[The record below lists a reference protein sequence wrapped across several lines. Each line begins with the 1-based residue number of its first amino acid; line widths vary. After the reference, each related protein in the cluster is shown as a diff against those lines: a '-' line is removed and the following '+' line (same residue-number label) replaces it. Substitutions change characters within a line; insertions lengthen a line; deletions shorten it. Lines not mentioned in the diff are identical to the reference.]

1 VTAQAIL
8 TGAFVRRHDS
18 TTTGIVT
25 GLAQN
30 ATHVVVRWRN
40 QSQTHHPPSD
50 LTSALDVGAE
60 VVHHGAHE
68 GVPSLGHGRVVAT
81 RRVAGATQHL
91 VEFWHV
97 AQSRWLPWQR
107 LRPIRGVDHSLA
119 IGHVQGP
126 AAAESL
132 RLRNLAYALEGW
144 TAATGG
150 LGRLDIDP
158 LPHQLHVVHTILSSG
173 TLNWMIADDVGLGK
187 TIEVGLILAA
197 LRRQRW
203 RRFLLVVPAGLT
215 RQWQEELR
223 EKFGLDDFVVYGD
236 QIMPENAAQW
246 AAFDRVIV
254 SVDRAKS
261 DEHRQNLAKAERWDL
276 TVFDEAHWLTRR
288 ETGWQYQRTQRY
300 QLAEQLRQSSD
311 NVLLLSGTPHQGKDD
326 QFRALLELLRP
337 GPEWRKRFAKLRNE
351 PELVGSLVVRNRK
364 ADVTD
369 IDGQFIFRGKT
380 TKRISVSSSDDEIA
394 LDDALQRY
402 LRAGYAASSMAPGET
417 GRAIGFVMTIY
428 RKLAA
433 SSIAAIAVALRRR
446 MARLDGLLVGPG
458 QVLEPNEASDEGDA
472 RYVEADEDVAAS
484 GGEASEFFAGERAAL
499 SELVVLAER
508 LAERDSK
515 VATFFGDVLPRLL
528 QSDQRGKV
536 LIFTEYRTTQDVL
549 VEGLRRRYGDEA
561 VGLIRGGQ
569 PMAERRDIVD
579 RFNDDLQFL
588 VSTEAG
594 GEGLNMQRGC
604 HVMVNFDLPWNPMR
618 LVQRVGRLYRYGQTK
633 RVVVFNMEV
642 ADTLDQ
648 TILGGMYERL
658 ESVAASMAPVTGE
671 NAEGL
676 VEDIIGQLVGALD
689 VDAVLTSA
697 STAGRDATQEE
708 IERALER
715 AREAA
720 EKQDELL
727 RYASGFDPDALQGM
741 LPIGVDHLKAFAE
754 AAFARSGIEISD
766 RLYGGDV
773 WEIRPPES
781 IRERFGYLTTIR
793 VAFDRDKARR
803 SKAPLFDGE
812 HPLFGHL
819 VDLARDVMRSG
830 ATAVVDLPDGARC
843 YTALVRTLDDAGRA
857 LRQDYTCIWIERDG
871 SSSVNDGRWAQW
883 LLEPAPELDVPPK
896 GIGRAGVERLH
907 ALVENVVKERV
918 RTTARPDEHCAI
930 SGTLSG

>member
-1 VTAQAIL
+1 MTAQPIV
-8 TGAFVRRHDS
+8 TGAWVRRHDAVM
-18 TTTGIVT
+18 TGVVA
-25 GLAQN
+25 GLAEN
-30 ATHVVVRWRN
+30 GTHVVVRWTD
-40 QSQTHHPPSD
+40 QSQTKHHSTD
-50 LTSALDVGAE
+50 LTSALDLGAE
-60 VVHHGAHE
+60 VVHQGVHE
-68 GVPSLGHGRVVAT
+68 GVPSLGHGRIVAT

-91 VEFWHV
+91 VEFWHE
-97 AQSRWLPWQR
+97 ASSRWLPWQR
-107 LRPIRGVDHSLA
+107 LRPIRGVDRSLA

-215 RQWQEELR
+215 RQWQEEMR
-223 EKFGLDDFVVYGD
+223 EKFGLDDFFVYGE

-246 AAFDRVIV
+246 AAYDRVIV

-261 DEHRQNLAKAERWDL
+261 DEHRQNLAMADRWDL

-300 QLAEQLRQSSD
+300 QLAEQLRSRSD
-311 NVLLLSGTPHQGKDD
+311 NVLLLSGTPHQGRDD

-337 GPEWRKRFAKLRNE
+337 GAEWRKRFTSLHRE

-369 IDGQFIFRGKT
+369 IDGRFIFRGKT
-380 TKRISVSSSDDEIA
+380 TKRISVKPSDDEVA
-394 LDDALQRY
+394 FDDALQRY
-402 LRAGYAASSMAPGET
+402 LRAGYAASSMVPGET

-433 SSIAAIAVALRRR
+433 SSIAAIEVALRRR
-446 MARLDGLLVGPG
+446 MARLDGLLVGQG
-458 QVLEPNEASDEGDA
+458 RVSEPNETSDEIDA
-472 RYVEADEDVAAS
+472 RYVEVDEDVAAS
-484 GGEASEFFAGERAAL
+484 GGEASEFFHGERAAL
-499 SELVVLAER
+499 SDLVVLAER

-515 VATFFGDVLPRLL
+515 VATFFEDVLPGLL
-528 QSDQRGKV
+528 QRDPGGKV

-549 VEGLRRRYGDEA
+549 VEGLRRRYGDDA

-569 PMAERRDIVD
+569 PMWERRDIVD

-594 GEGLNMQRGC
+594 GEGLNMQRRC

-618 LVQRVGRLYRYGQTK
+618 LVQRVGRLYRYGQTE

-642 ADTLDQ
+642 SDTLDQ
-648 TILGGMYERL
+648 SILGGMYDRL

-689 VDAVLTSA
+689 VDAVLTAA
-697 STAGRDATQEE
+697 SMAGRDATEEE

-754 AAFARSGIEISD
+754 AAFERSGIDISD

-773 WEIRPPES
+773 WEVRPSES
-781 IRERFGYLTTIR
+781 IRERFGYPTTIR
-793 VAFDRDKARR
+793 VAFDREKARR
-803 SKAPLFDGE
+803 AKAPLFDGE
-812 HPLFGHL
+812 HPLFGIL
-819 VDLARDVMRSG
+819 VDLARDVMRPG
-830 ATAVVDLPDGARC
+830 ATAVVDLADGARC

-857 LRQDYTCIWIERDG
+857 LRQDYVSVWIERDG
-871 SSSVNDGRWAQW
+871 STLVNDARWARW
-883 LLEPAPELDVPPK
+883 LLEPAVEHDVSAR
-896 GIGRAGVERLH
+896 GIGKAGVERLH
-907 ALVENVVKERV
+907 VLVESVVKERV
-918 RTTARPDEHCAI
+918 RATARPDLHHAI
-930 SGTLSG
+930 SGTLTT

>member
-1 VTAQAIL
+1 M
-8 TGAFVRRHDS
+8 TGVVA
-18 TTTGIVT
+18 
-25 GLAQN
+25 GLAANTTQ
-30 ATHVVVRWRN
+30 VIVRWPN
-40 QSQTHHPPSD
+40 SSQTTHHPSD
-50 LTSALDVGAE
+50 LTSALAVGSE
-60 VVHHGAHE
+60 VVHQGVHE
-68 GVPSLGHGRVVAT
+68 GVPSLGHGRVIAS

-91 VEFWHV
+91 VEFWRE
-97 AQSRWLPWQR
+97 ATARWLPWQR
-107 LRPIRGVDHSLA
+107 LRPVRGVDRSLA
-119 IGHVQGP
+119 VGHVQGP
-126 AAAESL
+126 APAESL

-223 EKFGLDDFVVYGD
+223 EKFGLDDFVIYGEQVLPD
-236 QIMPENAAQW
+236 TAAQW

-261 DEHRQNLAKAERWDL
+261 DDHRQNLARAERWDL
-276 TVFDEAHWLTRR
+276 AVFDEAHWLTRR

-300 QLAEQLRQSSD
+300 QLAEQLRHVSD
-311 NVLLLSGTPHQGKDD
+311 NVLLLSGTPHQGRDD

-337 GPEWRKRFAKLRNE
+337 GAEWRRRFARLRRE

-380 TKRISVSSSDDEIA
+380 TKRISVTPSPAEIA
-394 LDDALQRY
+394 LDNALQRY
-402 LRAGYAASSMAPGET
+402 LRAGYAASSVVPGET

-446 MARLDGLLVGPG
+446 MARLDG
-458 QVLEPNEASDEGDA
+458 VLDGLGVRTMPIATDAAEDA
-472 RYVEADEDVAAS
+472 RYVEDDEEVAAQC
-484 GGEASEFFAGERAAL
+484 GDASEFFVGERAVLAD
-499 SELVVLAER
+499 LVVLAER
-508 LAERDSK
+508 LVEHDAK
-515 VATFFGDVLPRLL
+515 VTTFFEDVLPGLL
-528 QSDQRGKV
+528 QHDRNGKV
-536 LIFTEYRTTQDVL
+536 LVFTEYRTTQDVL
-549 VEGLRRRYGDEA
+549 VEGLRRRFGDDA

-594 GEGLNMQRGC
+594 GEGLNMQRRC

-618 LVQRVGRLYRYGQTK
+618 LVQRVGRLYRYGQTE

-642 ADTLDQ
+642 SDTLDQ

-671 NAEGL
+671 NAAGL

-689 VDAVLTSA
+689 VDAVLTAA
-697 STAGRDATQEE
+697 STAGRDATEEE
-708 IERALER
+708 IERALAR

-720 EKQDELL
+720 ERQDELL

-741 LPIGVDHLKAFAE
+741 LAIGIDHLKAFAE
-754 AAFARSGIEISD
+754 AAFARSAIEISD

-773 WEIRPPES
+773 WEIRPPDA
-781 IRERFGYLTTIR
+781 IRERFGYPTTIR

-803 SKAPLFDGE
+803 AKAPLFDGE
-812 HPLFGHL
+812 HPLFAHL
-819 VDLARDVMRSG
+819 VEQARDVLRPG
-830 ATAVVDLPDGARC
+830 ATAVVELPNGARC
-843 YTALVRTLDDAGRA
+843 YTALVRTIDDAGRA
-857 LRQDYTCIWIERDG
+857 LRQDYVSIWVERDG
-871 SSSVNDGRWAQW
+871 SSVLNDARWSRW
-883 LLEPAPELDVPPK
+883 LLEPGIEHHVSPR
-896 GIGRAGVERLH
+896 GIGKAGVERLH
-907 ALVENVVKERV
+907 ALVEHVVKERV
-918 RTTARPDEHCAI
+918 RPTARPDLHFAI
-930 SGTLSG
+930 SGTLTP